1 MHVLIICGCE
11 KTKIE
16 PLIELFPVVS
26 RFNMYARKLI
36 LPMKVSASTGRC
48 YHIPQKLIFSPF
60 SNLTIQKRRDA
71 GSEKMQKP
79 GNLSF
84 ALKAPRPNSEMDC
97 AHLRL
102 KQTQ

>member
-48 YHIPQKLIFSPF
+48 YHIPQKLIF
-60 SNLTIQKRRDA
+60 
-71 GSEKMQKP
+71 
-79 GNLSF
+79 
-84 ALKAPRPNSEMDC
+84 
-97 AHLRL
+97 LRFR
-102 KQTQ
+102 T